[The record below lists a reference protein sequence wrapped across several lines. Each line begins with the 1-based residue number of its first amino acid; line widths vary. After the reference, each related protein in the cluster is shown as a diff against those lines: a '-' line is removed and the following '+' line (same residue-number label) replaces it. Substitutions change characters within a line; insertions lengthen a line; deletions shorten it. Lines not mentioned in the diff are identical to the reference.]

1 MNVMKTGAIVMLMLR
16 VPIRM
21 DRIRVA
27 ARQDTVE
34 MEPRVKV
41 SVYPE

>member
-1 MNVMKTGAIVMLMLR
+1 MNVMKTGAIVILMLP

-21 DRIRVA
+21 DRIRVVA
-27 ARQDTVE
+27 TQDIVE
-34 MEPRVKV
+34 MVPRVKV

>member
-1 MNVMKTGAIVMLMLR
+1 MNVMKTGAIVILMLR
-16 VPIRM
+16 VPTRM

-27 ARQDTVE
+27 ATQDIVE
-34 MEPRVKV
+34 MVPRVKV